1 MWVWC
6 VLESWIL
13 LFGREGQKYFFS
25 LALNNDKK
33 TYMKTVENEHIYREK
48 ERFGPVVFFEV
59 FHKEGALLRVQFLFF
74 FDIHYPSLSKLN
86 NVSLCYCKKKR
97 CSKKRIWG
105 RSGAWGVGNCL
116 FEWARGRGIK
126 KIANSRGC
134 ARGRHGYKSNWTMH
148 NPLIF
153 PL

>member
-48 ERFGPVVFFEV
+48 ERFGPVVFL
-59 FHKEGALLRVQFLFF
+59 KG
-74 FDIHYPSLSKLN
+74 S
-86 NVSLCYCKKKR
+86 
-97 CSKKRIWG
+97 
-105 RSGAWGVGNCL
+105 
-116 FEWARGRGIK
+116 IK
-126 KIANSRGC
+126 KA
-134 ARGRHGYKSNWTMH
+134 
-148 NPLIF
+148 LF
-153 PL
+153 